1 MGWAGLAVASPATMM
16 VEASAEPYRAS
27 YDAHVEAVTQT
38 DIAAQVVGRITAV
51 EVQAGDT
58 VSRGQRLLQIEGE
71 YAQQEAAA
79 MEAQVAATEA
89 QLVALREEYRRQQ
102 ALREKNY
109 ISQAAIERTEAQ
121 LKATQAQLKAQQ
133 AQASAA
139 NTQSGFFTIYAPYD
153 AVIIDVPATQG
164 QMTMPGTPLLS
175 LYAPDALRVTASVP
189 VSALPTEIT
198 TETIHI
204 LQNGKRLPITN
215 VQQLPTADPY
225 THSVRLRAELEP
237 TEAMPGEQVKVSVAA
252 SSGQSRVFIPR
263 QAVVKRAELYGVYV
277 MSQQQRP
284 LLRQVRLGA
293 TQDENVEILSGLA
306 VGETLLLNPNTLGKE

>member
-1 MGWAGLAVASPATMM
+1 MASPATMV

-27 YDAHVEAVTQT
+27 YEAHVEAVTQT
-38 DIAAQVVGRITAV
+38 DIAAQVAGRITAIN
-51 EVQAGDT
+51 VQAGDT
-58 VSRGQRLLQIEGE
+58 VSRGQLLLQIEGE
-71 YAQQEAAA
+71 HAQQEAAA
-79 MEAQVAATEA
+79 MRAQVAATEA

-121 LKATQAQLKAQQ
+121 LKAAQAQLKAQQ

-139 NTQSGFFTIYAPYD
+139 KTQSGFFTIYAPYD
-153 AVIIDVPATQG
+153 AIVIDVPAAQG
-164 QMTMPGTPLLS
+164 QMTLPGMPLVS
-175 LYAPDALRVTASVP
+175 LYDPSALRVTASVP
-189 VSALPTEIT
+189 LSALPAEVT
-198 TETIHI
+198 TETTHI
-204 LQNGKRLPITN
+204 LRNGKPLPIAN

-225 THSVRLRAELEP
+225 THSVRLRAELEQ
-237 TEAMPGEQVKVSVAA
+237 TDAMPGEQVKVSVAA
-252 SSGQSRVFIPR
+252 SSSQPRVFIPR

-306 VGETLLLNPNTLGKE
+306 VGETLLLNPNALGRE